1 MASNNIHIS
10 IGMLPPRTMSI
21 DVCSAPLECV
31 VRSTGPQAKHY
42 TIAVAGRADETDA
55 HVRPIS
61 ALLRS
66 FHGPLHLFGVGSFR
80 AKSIDVRI
88 GTSLSAL
95 SLYWHQPHWHWQNL
109 SFRTAPP
116 NSNCSISHK
125 QTNSLSSSLSY
136 KLRLDSKASGRALE
150 CTRTSCISV
159 THLRCSAHALLLIE
173 LDKDSSQLRRYSC
186 LSSQDVRSD
195 V

>member
-1 MASNNIHIS
+1 MLHNGALLVASNNIHIS

-80 AKSIDVRI
+80 AKSIDIRI

-95 SLYWHQPHWHWQNL
+95 SLSL
-109 SFRTAPP
+109 SLYCTGISLIGIGRICHFELRRRIPTAPLAI
-116 NSNCSISHK
+116 NK
-125 QTNSLSSSLSY
+125 QTHCRRRSLISC
-136 KLRLDSKASGRALE
+136 DSIAKRPGER
-150 CTRTSCISV
+150 
-159 THLRCSAHALLLIE
+159 
-173 LDKDSSQLRRYSC
+173 
-186 LSSQDVRSD
+186 
-195 V
+195 